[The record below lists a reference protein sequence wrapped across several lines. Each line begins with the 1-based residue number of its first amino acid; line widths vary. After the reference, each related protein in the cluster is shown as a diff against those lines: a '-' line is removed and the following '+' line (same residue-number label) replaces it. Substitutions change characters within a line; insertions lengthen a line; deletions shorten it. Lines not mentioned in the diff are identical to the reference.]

1 MKKILI
7 SLFLIL
13 TIIFFII
20 PRNSFAATSTTD
32 IIAQGDAFI
41 REGEKQYSVNND
53 DLADIVIP
61 IARIL
66 VAVGLVVVVVA
77 TAIMGIKYMTAS
89 PENRGKLKTQFVG
102 LVIATIVIFGAQ
114 FIWRTLY
121 EFFSNF

>member
-1 MKKILI
+1 MKKILT

-13 TIIFFII
+13 TIIFFIV

-41 REGEKQYSVNND
+41 KEGEKQYSVNNN

-77 TAIMGIKYMTAS
+77 TAIMGIKYMTAN

-102 LVIATIVIFGAQ
+102 LVVATIVIFGAQ

>member
-41 REGEKQYSVNND
+41 KEGEKQYSVNND
-53 DLADIVIP
+53 DLANIVIP

>member
-41 REGEKQYSVNND
+41 KEGEKQYSVNND

-89 PENRGKLKTQFVG
+89 PENRGKLKIQFVG

>member
-13 TIIFFII
+13 TIIFFVI
-20 PRNSFAATSTTD
+20 PKNSFAATSTTD

-41 REGEKQYSVNND
+41 KEGEKQYSVNND
-53 DLADIVIP
+53 DLANIVIP

>member
-20 PRNSFAATSTTD
+20 PKNSFAATSTTD

-41 REGEKQYSVNND
+41 KEGEKQYSVNND
-53 DLADIVIP
+53 DLANIVIP

>member
-41 REGEKQYSVNND
+41 KEGEKQYSVNND